1 MVTSK
6 FTGSVVGKR
15 PLIPIFFE
23 VKAYKKSKMIDFLVD
38 TGSIFSALS
47 EKEATLMGIDCSE
60 LPEAKGEAIGFGGL
74 FKTRMINKLVTLTFG
89 SGNQEYRINYNSG
102 FKVICIPSSATREER
117 EKMLRYTPSV
127 IGMDILLA
135 KFKTRVDEQKVELE
149 LK

>member
-1 MVTSK
+1 
-6 FTGSVVGKR
+6 
-15 PLIPIFFE
+15 
-23 VKAYKKSKMIDFLVD
+23 MIEFLVD

-89 SGNQEYRINYNSG
+89 PGKEYKINYNSG
-102 FKVICIPSSATREER
+102 FKVVCIPNGASREER

-127 IGMDILLA
+127 LGMDILLA
-135 KFKTRVDEQKVELE
+135 KFKIHVDEQKVELE